1 MQFGLRDI
9 LFAEAGE
16 VSNYGSGIDGAVAF
30 LSEGEDSS
38 DEVEAESEPV
48 ESEEESEPEA
58 EETEELAAAEETE
71 DKDEK
76 VSDSGHPGERPAL
89 DEIEKKF
96 PGILKKFPALRGV
109 YFRDKEYGKLFSSVD
124 EAKSTV
130 SNNEA
135 FETLQNDLMTGD
147 GRQVLSAM
155 KETDPK
161 QLEKFASRLVQ
172 NLYETH
178 PPAFARMFNP
188 LVQDLARQMY
198 QTGIQRKDDNLK
210 NSALFLSEFV
220 FNTSDVAEGK
230 KSVGGEE
237 SAPDKTLADE
247 RAKFEQE
254 KHQDFYNGVTE
265 TAKLQLS
272 KMIDNEKLDPNGSF
286 SPFIKQSIVNKIM
299 EEVGEVLASDKEHLR
314 YMDSLWKK
322 ARESG
327 RNQQSKDRIISAYL
341 SRVKTV
347 IPALRAKYVSEA
359 LGQRVKT
366 ATERKQKTEDIQ
378 SRSKGNSSGKVPSA
392 NKGYDPSKIDYKKTS
407 ALDIINDNITYR

>member
-38 DEVEAESEPV
+38 DEAEAESEPV

-76 VSDSGHPGERPAL
+76 VSDSGHPGERPSL

-96 PGILKKFPALRGV
+96 PGFLKKFPAVRGM

-198 QTGIQRKDDNLK
+198 QAGIQRRDDNLK
-210 NSALFLSEFV
+210 NSALFLSEYV
-220 FNTSDVAEGK
+220 FNTPDVAEGK
-230 KSVGGEE
+230 KNVGETETAPDQGLKAEREAFEAEKHQTFFNSVEE
-237 SAPDKTLADE
+237 SASSQLRKLIDTDKIPESLTPFMRKTVIAE
-247 RAKFEQE
+247 I
-254 KHQDFYNGVTE
+254 
-265 TAKLQLS
+265 S
-272 KMIDNEKLDPNGSF
+272 KEIGN
-286 SPFIKQSIVNKIM
+286 
-299 EEVGEVLASDKEHLR
+299 VLKADKEHLK

-322 ARESG
+322 AKESG
-327 RNQQSKDRIISAYL
+327 RNQQAKDRILSAYL
-341 SRVKTV
+341 SRVKPV
-347 IPALRAKYVSEA
+347 IPSIRARIVSEA
-359 LGQRVKT
+359 LGQRVRT
-366 ATERKQKTEDIQ
+366 ASEAKQKTADIE
-378 SRSKGNSSGKVPSA
+378 SRSKGNASGKVPA
-392 NKGYDPSKIDYKKTS
+392 GNRGGYDPKKIDYKKTS
-407 ALDIINDNITYR
+407 AIDIINDNITYR